1 MNFIIIFITKY
12 LHACIQTCMRDQ
24 FTSLQKSKS
33 GAHHIYILLLY
44 KLSSL
49 HRVTLI
55 TSPPFLLS
63 PSSPPPRIK
72 KNLK

>member
-12 LHACIQTCMRDQ
+12 LHARIQTCMRDQ

-55 TSPPFLLS
+55 TSPLSSYPLLLLL
-63 PSSPPPRIK
+63 RALK
-72 KNLK
+72 KS